1 MTEKNLTGTVSRL
14 VHISP
19 TGGAIFRLLEKN
31 ASKSIRIVA
40 PGKAMP
46 FIPEVGESLT
56 LTGQYVNDRKY
67 GHQFS
72 ARSVIHGI
80 PEGRQLVKL
89 LTSHPRFAWMEVR
102 LVRALWKSLGPQL
115 QEAMVACDVAVLA
128 NGTRMSLP
136 DAIRLVREWR
146 AYVHYSEVSTY
157 FATRGFPLAIVAKA
171 MELWGNNTITKVS
184 ENPYILV
191 PLAGFEAIDEACFT
205 YLGNNTED
213 KARLIAAC
221 ISCTEEH
228 IKRNRTVRVPISI
241 LKKSLC
247 RRLGNKSLAAA
258 AFSLAESRG
267 LVLVTGCWENAMV
280 QPLGIRILENAF
292 VRRVALLAD
301 AGAVSSG
308 RNVDP
313 NHINDYQRLWKHPG
327 VCVLNVSCFRA
338 PNLPKEVFEQS
349 LHIFPSAS
357 VLASFPTIFQKT
369 ALLSDV
375 LGGKC
380 KGVNHTFSYI
390 VYGSDALELTVATKL
405 IYALPELCHLTM
417 IPIGEVADA
426 RNSFWHF
433 IKTLKNVSQLA
444 VFSGRAE
451 LYKAAKENAILT
463 AADGLPAPRVS
474 PRLIVQNI
482 KVESAGEAQ
491 ETALALYREAIDSDT
506 ALLLTLLK
514 GKAAQLNYVLH
525 DEHIELRK
533 AMRLPIPSLS
543 IYGKKSAT
551 IGEKIVA
558 REDIPNKNISAGS
571 LGVIID
577 IVLADGEQR
586 NLLLDT
592 TVATA
597 RFDTTGRVELS
608 AADCARID
616 FGYALPLELDRWS
629 AVAHRVCIVEQSS
642 KNVEEQI
649 GSQILRTTKS
659 FRIVE
664 MLVTSS
670 ASHSLSSES

>member
-1 MTEKNLTGTVSRL
+1 MTETNLTGTVSRL

-46 FIPEVGESLT
+46 FIPEAGESLT

-67 GHQFS
+67 GRQFS

-89 LTSHPRFAWMEVR
+89 LTSHPRFAWMELR
-102 LVRALWKSLGPQL
+102 LVRALWKSLGQQL
-115 QEAMVACDVAVLA
+115 QEALAACDVAVLA
-128 NGTRMSLP
+128 SGTRMSLP
-136 DAIRLVREWR
+136 DAIRLAREWR

-157 FATRGFPLAIVAKA
+157 FATNGFPLAIVAKA
-171 MELWGNNTITKVS
+171 MELWGNNTITNVS

-191 PLAGFEAIDEACFT
+191 PLAGFEEIDEACLT
-205 YLGNNTED
+205 YLGIKSEV

-228 IKRNRTVRVPISI
+228 IKRNRTMRVPMST
-241 LKKSLC
+241 LKESLC
-247 RRLGNKSLAAA
+247 RRLGNKSLASDALN
-258 AFSLAESRG
+258 LAESRG
-267 LVLVTGCWENAMV
+267 LVLVTGCRENAMV

-292 VRRVALLAD
+292 TRRVALLAD
-301 AGAVSSG
+301 AGAASSG

-313 NHINDYQRLWKHPG
+313 NHIDDYQRLWKHPG
-327 VCVLNVSCFRA
+327 VCVLNISCFRA
-338 PNLPKEVFEQS
+338 SSLPKEVFDQS

-357 VLASFPTIFQKT
+357 VLASFPTICQKS

-380 KGVNHTFSYI
+380 DDVNDTFSYV
-390 VYGSDALELTVATKL
+390 VYGTDALELTVATKL
-405 IYALPELCHLTM
+405 IYSLPELCHLTM
-417 IPIGEVADA
+417 VPIGEVADV
-426 RNSFWHF
+426 RDSFWHF
-433 IKTLKNVSQLA
+433 IKTQKNVSQRA
-444 VFSGRAE
+444 VLSGRAE
-451 LYKAAKENAILT
+451 LHKAAKENA
-463 AADGLPAPRVS
+463 ALPAAVGYPAPGIS
-474 PRLIVQNI
+474 PRLIVQST
-482 KVESAGEAQ
+482 KVESAGADQ
-491 ETALALYREAIDSDT
+491 ETALALYREAVDSDT

-533 AMRLPIPSLS
+533 VMRLPIPSLS
-543 IYGKKSAT
+543 IYGRKSAT
-551 IGEKIVA
+551 IGEKIVV
-558 REDIPNKNISAGS
+558 REDIPSKNILAGS

-586 NLLLDT
+586 NLLFDST
-592 TVATA
+592 FATA
-597 RFDTTGRVELS
+597 QFDTTGLVELS

-629 AVAHRVCIVEQSS
+629 AVAHRIFILEEAS
-642 KNVEEQI
+642 KIREEQFR
-649 GSQILRTTKS
+649 SQILRTTKS
-659 FRIVE
+659 FRIIE
-664 MLVTSS
+664 MLITSS
-670 ASHSLSSES
+670 ASRSFSLES